1 MIDRAALMKLA
12 RVLEG
17 VPILGCLPGT
27 PAALAGVRYGDVLLA
42 VNGMRTRTVVDFVE
56 AKWLDETGMRV
67 VIFRDGV
74 EQTFQLTYAERS
86 KMPVDPKAILAELA
100 QMRIL
105 SHETEPK
112 RKGEEPS

>member
-1 MIDRAALMKLA
+1 MKLA
-12 RVLEG
+12 KVLEG

-27 PAALAGVRYGDVLLA
+27 PAALAGVRYGDVLLS
-42 VNGMRTRTVVDFVE
+42 VNGMRIRSLTDFVE

-67 VIFRDGV
+67 IIFRDGV
-74 EQTFQLTYAERS
+74 EQTFELVYAQRS
-86 KMPVDPKAILAELA
+86 QKPVDTKAILAELA

-105 SHETEPK
+105 QSDADPT